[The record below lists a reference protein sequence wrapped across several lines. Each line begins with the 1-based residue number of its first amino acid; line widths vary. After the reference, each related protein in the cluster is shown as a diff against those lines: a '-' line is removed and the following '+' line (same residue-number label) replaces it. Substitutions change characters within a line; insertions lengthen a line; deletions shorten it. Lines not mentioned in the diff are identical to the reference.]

1 MEWNVAELNN
11 NPLFLSLILL
21 VSLLIWLKL
30 VKRKKLNLPPSPQSY
45 QFLATSINL
54 EGFPTAPSE
63 TTRTTAANILLYG
76 CKDISFSPCGEY
88 WKQIR
93 KISVLELFSNQ
104 RIHSSEFIRDEEVEL
119 VINKISSASLK
130 GESINLTEMLM
141 FVSNNIV
148 SRCLLSRKSEEED
161 GSSKFGRLPRRVMIL
176 FSSIC
181 VGDMFPYLRWLDVLT
196 GLIPSLKALSGELDE
211 YFDQIIEKHT
221 ALKSHDEVIDK
232 KDFVS
237 IILQLRK
244 AGMLEKELTQ
254 DSIKAILLDL
264 FVGGTDTT
272 ETAKEWV
279 ISDTSTKKALKL
291 TEYAPVL

>member
-21 VSLLIWLKL
+21 VPLLIWLKL

-63 TTRTTAANILLYG
+63 TSLGN
-76 CKDISFSPCGEY
+76 ISFSPYGEY

-130 GESINLTEMLM
+130 GESINLTEMLT

-244 AGMLEKELTQ
+244 AGMLEKDLTQ

-272 ETAKEWV
+272 ATAKEWV